1 MKKILIE
8 GWRNINHSFA
18 MVNQNQLLAMRE
30 ISGLEIFHRDAPF
43 FMSHWAQSKDLS
55 GFAAADVSFITN
67 IPDCEESSV
76 DLVYKIFSPIPSVC
90 KDIKTFVFIVTEFGL
105 GEKSFID
112 PQIDFNDF
120 KKNGNLVITPSAW
133 SKERLIEFGIPEQG
147 IRIVPHGVKTDI
159 FRPMPADERLKNRQ
173 NLGIQEDEIV
183 ISNVGVPTWNKG
195 LDILIEAVARLINSG
210 RKIKLILKNNKELY
224 GLGIEDTIQKFAKE
238 YPSLVTDNFFSS
250 VQLVQST
257 LNLDQLRAL
266 YCISDIYASPY
277 RAEGFNLPVLEA
289 MACGTYVLITDGGAT
304 DDFFHDACG
313 RKIKSDPRSLTVKEK
328 YEGKYREPDL
338 NSLIECIDD
347 CIENKISASGDV
359 LTTRVNLIQQHS
371 WFCATQ
377 TILDLS

>member
-30 ISGLEIFHRDAPF
+30 MSGVKIFHRDAPF

-55 GFAAADVSFITN
+55 GFAAGDVSYISN
-67 IPDCEESSV
+67 ILDCDESSV
-76 DLVYKIFSPIPSVC
+76 DLVYKIFSPIPPTC
-90 KDIKTFVFIVTEFGL
+90 ENIKTFIFIVTEFGL
-105 GEKSFID
+105 TKNSFLDQNID
-112 PQIDFNDF
+112 VSEF
-120 KKNGNLVITPSAW
+120 KKNGNLVITPSTW

-159 FRPMPADERLKNRQ
+159 FRPMQEDERLKNRE
-173 NLGIQEDEIV
+173 NLGIQVDEIV

-195 LDILIEAVARLINSG
+195 LDILIEAVARLVNSG

-224 GLGIEDTIQKFAKE
+224 GLGIEDTMQKFAKE
-238 YPSLVTDNFFSS
+238 HPSLVTDKFFSA

-289 MACGTYVLITDGGAT
+289 MACGTYVLVTDGGAT
-304 DDFFHDACG
+304 DDFFHPACG
-313 RKIKSDPRSLTVKEK
+313 RKIKSNPRSLTVKEK
-328 YEGKYREPDL
+328 YEGKYGLYSFD
-338 NSLIECIDD
+338 S
-347 CIENKISASGDV
+347 K
-359 LTTRVNLIQQHS
+359 
-371 WFCATQ
+371 
-377 TILDLS
+377 

>member
-1 MKKILIE
+1 
-8 GWRNINHSFA
+8 
-18 MVNQNQLLAMRE
+18 
-30 ISGLEIFHRDAPF
+30 
-43 FMSHWAQSKDLS
+43 
-55 GFAAADVSFITN
+55 
-67 IPDCEESSV
+67 
-76 DLVYKIFSPIPSVC
+76 
-90 KDIKTFVFIVTEFGL
+90 
-105 GEKSFID
+105 
-112 PQIDFNDF
+112 
-120 KKNGNLVITPSAW
+120 
-133 SKERLIEFGIPEQG
+133 LIEFGIPEQG

-173 NLGIQEDEIV
+173 NLGIEEDEIV

-238 YPSLVTDNFFSS
+238 HPSLVTDNFFSS

-289 MACGTYVLITDGGAT
+289 MACGTYVLVTDGGAT
-304 DDFFHDACG
+304 DDFFQDACG

-347 CIENKISASGDV
+347 YIENKIESREKF
-359 LTTRVNLIQQHS
+359 TRDPVIFLRLNS
-371 WFCATQ
+371 WLQVTQ
-377 TILDLS
+377 SLVELV